1 LGSAGP
7 DTPSKYGSDL
17 NRRFEGKSGAGTV
30 KIDIKSSFG
39 KIMIGEGT
47 EKDMKEKKKVRT

>member
-1 LGSAGP
+1 
-7 DTPSKYGSDL
+7 
-17 NRRFEGKSGAGTV
+17 V